1 MSVTSANDVVEGV
14 EGVEG
19 VDGEDP
25 VHRGQGWFGRDR
37 SVGILA
43 VGLALVVLVAMG
55 FFVRALALRMPTMSG
70 VMPLDVVVEAGAAG
84 PQAPTAPSKEAP
96 SREAPSREAPSTEA
110 PSTEAPSTE
119 APSTEAPSTGAP
131 SIPIRVLALDSQGVV
146 DIADVAVAGR
156 SFDPAGDQIPRPS
169 SQGAFVVDVRA
180 VDGRTGSVAI
190 TEPAPRTAS
199 LTLGVSPWTK
209 SLAVATAGAAV
220 LPETGVVHSDRG
232 SKVYL
237 VDGSRETV
245 SVAVVDVHP
254 RENVRLEDGRLLAV
268 DRSPV
273 SARVVSEADGAVT
286 LEVRWRQAGWAT
298 VDLWVAG
305 TIREMHTLRHVDVPR
320 GNPSSPDAD
329 ITRLP
334 FPIKDMAPGTLVAAT
349 VRASRLPSSPSFVVY
364 GRAGGWTTADLA
376 LVWATVL
383 RPTSSRLEGFPS
395 GSLPSSLSSLASSSA
410 LLGSLASSLVAHPGL
425 GEALGRRL
433 VVEGVVGAVVV
444 SPTPRAQAEHA
455 SQRRAQWAAKA
466 RGDYRKAALV
476 SLLLLVVG
484 AVIARAR
491 PAAALASVVVVAC
504 LWWGLDAL
512 LGATGPEAVSSSADA
527 EGRAVTSST
536 ISESL

>member
-14 EGVEG
+14 
-19 VDGEDP
+19 DGEDP
-25 VHRGQGWFGRDR
+25 VHPRQGWFGRDR

-55 FFVRALALRMPTMSG
+55 FFVRALASTMPTMSG

-84 PQAPTAPSKEAP
+84 PPAPTAL
-96 SREAPSREAPSTEA
+96 STEA

-119 APSTEAPSTGAP
+119 AP

-190 TEPAPRTAS
+190 TEPTPGPAS

-237 VDGSRETV
+237 VDGSSEAV
-245 SVAVVDVHP
+245 SVTVVDVHP

-298 VDLWVAG
+298 VDVWVAG
-305 TIREMHTLRHVDVPR
+305 TIREMHTLRHVDVSN
-320 GNPSSPDAD
+320 GNPSSADAD

-334 FPIKDMAPGTLVAAT
+334 FPMKDVAPGTLVAAT

-383 RPTSSRLEGFPS
+383 RPTSSRPAGFPP
-395 GSLPSSLSSLASSSA
+395 GSLQPSPSV
-410 LLGSLASSLVAHPGL
+410 LLGSLATSLVAHPGL

-484 AVIARAR
+484 AVTARAR

-527 EGRAVTSST
+527 EGPAVTSST